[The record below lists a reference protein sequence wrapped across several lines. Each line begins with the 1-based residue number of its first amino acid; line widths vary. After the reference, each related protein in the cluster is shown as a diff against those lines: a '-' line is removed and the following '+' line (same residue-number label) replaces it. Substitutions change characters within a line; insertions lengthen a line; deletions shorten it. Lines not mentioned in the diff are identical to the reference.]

1 MLNEIDIKLLKMLA
15 SNARASLR
23 EIARSLGI
31 AVSTVHTRLQRL
43 VKEGVIR
50 KFTIYPD
57 YMQLG
62 FPVTAVIL
70 VDVEG
75 GMIEEVANKLREE
88 HNLVAVYDVTGDY
101 DLVLIGKFRDIDELN
116 MFLKKLNKMRAINRT
131 VTSVVLKVIK
141 EDYTSPLN
149 DLG

>member
-1 MLNEIDIKLLKMLA
+1 MLNELDIKLLKMLA
-15 SNARASLR
+15 ANARASLR

-31 AVSTVHTRLQRL
+31 AVSTVHARLQKL
-43 VKEGVIR
+43 VKEGIIK

-57 YMQLG
+57 YVQLG

-75 GMIEEVANKLREE
+75 GMIEEVAEYLRSES
-88 HNLVAVYDVTGDY
+88 NLVAVYDVTGDY

-116 MFLKKLNKMRAINRT
+116 AFLKRLNKMRAINRT
-131 VTSVVLKVIK
+131 VTSVALKVIK
-141 EDYTSPLN
+141 EDYTAPLEE
-149 DLG
+149 LG